1 MKKPFKNLDD
11 NKRIMLYTAI
21 LILVVAL
28 LYLPFCI
35 IFPSVSFLFSLLWGW
50 LLGGSISIAAFAL
63 LVHQIYSLTS
73 GDEKIR
79 LRVMGLHFV
88 RLALYGAGLI
98 LAAVLMY
105 LDKPWINIFAV
116 VVAYMP
122 IRLFV
127 YFYKRKAKD

>member
-1 MKKPFKNLDD
+1 MKKTFEKLDD

-21 LILVVAL
+21 LISVVAL

-35 IFPSVSFLFSLLWGW
+35 LFPSVTILFSLLWGW
-50 LLGGSISIAAFAL
+50 LLGGAISIAAFAL
-63 LVHQIYSLTS
+63 LVHQIYGLTS
-73 GDEKIR
+73 NDEKIR

-88 RLALYGAGLI
+88 RLGLYGVGLI

-105 LDKPWINIFAV
+105 IEKPFINIFAV
-116 VVAYMP
+116 VAAYMP

-127 YFYKRKAKD
+127 YLYRRKAKV